1 MESGIRQM
9 KTISAKAAD
18 IERKWHVIDAEGVV
32 LGRLAAVIASRLRGK
47 HKPLY
52 TPHVDCGDNI
62 VVINADKVR
71 LTGRKMQDKRY
82 YRHTGYPGGI
92 KETSPEKIIT
102 GKFPERVVQKA
113 VERMIP
119 RSPLGRQQLSKLHVY
134 AGPDHPHAAQQP
146 EVLDVAGMNPK
157 NKRK

>member
-1 MESGIRQM
+1 M
-9 KTISAKAAD
+9 KTISAKATD

-32 LGRLAAVIASRLRGK
+32 LGRLAAVIATRLRGK

-62 VVINADKVR
+62 IVINAEKVR

-82 YRHTGYPGGI
+82 YHHTGHPGGI
-92 KETSPEKIIT
+92 KETSPEKIFA

-119 RSPLGRQQLSKLHVY
+119 RSPLGRQQMTKLHVY
-134 AGPDHPHAAQQP
+134 AGSEHPHAAQQP

>member
-1 MESGIRQM
+1 M

-18 IERKWHVIDAEGVV
+18 IERKWHVIDADGVV
-32 LGRLAAVIASRLRGK
+32 LGRLAAVIATRLRGK

-62 VVINADKVR
+62 IVINAEKVR

-82 YRHTGYPGGI
+82 YRHTGHPGGI

-134 AGPDHPHAAQQP
+134 AGSEHPHAAQQP